1 MSKLTLYILREFIV
15 PLFYCLVGFIG
26 IYILFELF
34 GSFSRLLGS
43 DLSFRECVLYF
54 GGYLSPF
61 FHYLASAAMM
71 LATLYT
77 MWNFCRH
84 SELTAMRASGISL
97 FAIVRP
103 LLFCGLL
110 MGAFVAW
117 VSEWYMPEYAQW
129 AKRLKTERFD
139 SDDAAEAE
147 GFTFRNTRCNRTW
160 TVRGEASRDCSFLSD
175 VFVTQ
180 DRSDGSRLY
189 SMTAEKARYLDGEW
203 WFFKTRLQHYDI
215 NARPCASPT
224 PALDALEIRPFL
236 EYRERPE
243 DIRMQ
248 NCDPRLISVRGKL
261 RYIRI
266 NKDLN
271 EEGRESLMYDAWAQ
285 ALAPL
290 SCIIVMLLSIPAG
303 VTSGRQSVFAG
314 ILGAVGLFFAYHGFN
329 VGCMVLA
336 KSSLMPSVAAA
347 VVPILIFLSL
357 GVFFFFNSMRSTLCL
372 FGIYAALFVFYV
384 AAAALFVSK
393 LEMRPLAAH
402 ITAFPAPLI
411 AAVLCTFR
419 FRLRA

>member
-26 IYILFELF
+26 IYVLFELF

-43 DLSFRECVLYF
+43 DLSFKECVLYF

-97 FAIVRP
+97 FAIVKP
-103 LLFCGLL
+103 LLFAAVL
-110 MGAFVAW
+110 MGVLVAW
-117 VSEWYMPEYAQW
+117 VSECYMPEYAQW
-129 AKRLKTERFD
+129 AKRIKAERFD
-139 SDDAAEAE
+139 AQDIAEAE
-147 GFTFRNTRCNRTW
+147 GFTFRNTRDNRTW
-160 TVRGEASRDCSFLSD
+160 TVRGGTNRDYSELND

-180 DRSDGSRLY
+180 DRPDGSRLY
-189 SMTAEKARYLDGEW
+189 SITAHKASYLDGEW
-203 WFFKTRLQHYDI
+203 WFTKPQLLHYDI
-215 NARPCASPT
+215 NTRPCASPT
-224 PALDALEIRPFL
+224 PEIDSLEFRSFTD
-236 EYRERPE
+236 YRERPE

-261 RYIRI
+261 RYIGI

-271 EEGRESLMYDAWAQ
+271 EEGRESLRYDAWAQ

-314 ILGAVGLFFAYHGFN
+314 ILGAVGLFFAFHGFN

-336 KSSLMPSVAAA
+336 KCSLMPSIPAAI
-347 VVPILIFLSL
+347 VPTLIFLAL
-357 GVFFFFNSMRSTLCL
+357 GVFFFHNSMRATLKL
-372 FGIYAALFVFYV
+372 FAVYTVLFTLYV
-384 AAAALFVSK
+384 IAAALLVSK
-393 LEMRPLAAH
+393 CDMRPSLAH
-402 ITAFPAPLI
+402 VLSFPVPLLGAI
-411 AAVLCTFR
+411 VSTFR
-419 FRLRA
+419 CRSKN

>member
-26 IYILFELF
+26 IYVLFELF
-34 GSFSRLLGS
+34 GSFSRLLTS
-43 DLSFRECVLYF
+43 DLTFKECVLYF

-103 LLFCGLL
+103 LLFCGVL
-110 MGAFVAW
+110 MGAFIAW

-147 GFTFRNTRCNRTW
+147 GFTFRNTRDNRTW

-180 DRSDGSRLY
+180 DRPDGSRLY
-189 SMTAEKARYLDGEW
+189 SMTAEKARHIDGEW
-203 WFFKTRLQHYDI
+203 WFSKPRLQHYDI

-224 PALDALEIRPFL
+224 PALDALELRPFL

-271 EEGRESLMYDAWAQ
+271 EEGRESLRYDAWAQ

-336 KSSLMPSVAAA
+336 KCSLMPAVPAA
-347 VVPILIFLSL
+347 VVPVVMFLAL
-357 GVFFFFNSMRSTLCL
+357 GVFFFRNSMRATLSLLGVYVLL
-372 FGIYAALFVFYV
+372 FICYV
-384 AAAALFVSK
+384 ALCAFFASK
-393 LEMRPLAAH
+393 LEMRPLHAQMLS
-402 ITAFPAPLI
+402 FPVPLLA
-411 AAVLCTFR
+411 AAVCTLR

>member
-1 MSKLTLYILREFIV
+1 MSKLTLYILREFLI

-26 IYILFELF
+26 IYVLFELF
-34 GSFSRLLGS
+34 GSFARLMSS
-43 DLSFRECVLYF
+43 DMTIKDCVLYF

-97 FAIVRP
+97 LAIVKP
-103 LLFCGLL
+103 LLFSGVL
-110 MGAFVAW
+110 MGLFVVW

-129 AKRLKTERFD
+129 AKRIKSERFD
-139 SDDAAEAE
+139 PKGIAEAE
-147 GFTFRNTRCNRTW
+147 GFTFRNTRDNRTW
-160 TVRGEASRDCSFLSD
+160 TVRGRASRDCSQLSD

-180 DRSDGSRLY
+180 DRLDGSRFY
-189 SMTAEKARYLDGEW
+189 SITTEKAQYLDGEW
-203 WFFKTRLQHYDI
+203 WFTKPQLIHYDA

-224 PALDALEIRPFL
+224 PELDKLELRSFVGFN
-236 EYRERPE
+236 ERPE

-248 NCDPRLISVRGKL
+248 NCDPHLISVRGKL

-271 EEGRESLMYDAWAQ
+271 EEGRESLRYDAWAQ

-314 ILGAVGLFFAYHGFN
+314 ILGAVGMFFAFHGFN

-336 KSSLMPSVAAA
+336 KCGLMPSIPAAII
-347 VVPILIFLSL
+347 PILIFLAV
-357 GVFFFFNSMRSTLCL
+357 GMFFFFNSMRATLQL
-372 FGIYAALFVFYV
+372 LGVYTALFILYV
-384 AAAALFVSK
+384 VIASILSMK
-393 LEMRPLAAH
+393 LDVAVGLAH
-402 ITAFPAPLI
+402 IFAFPFPLI
-411 AAVLCTFR
+411 VAGFITL
-419 FRLRA
+419 RLRSKV

>member
-1 MSKLTLYILREFIV
+1 
-15 PLFYCLVGFIG
+15 
-26 IYILFELF
+26 
-34 GSFSRLLGS
+34 
-43 DLSFRECVLYF
+43 
-54 GGYLSPF
+54 
-61 FHYLASAAMM
+61 
-71 LATLYT
+71 
-77 MWNFCRH
+77 
-84 SELTAMRASGISL
+84 
-97 FAIVRP
+97 
-103 LLFCGLL
+103 

-147 GFTFRNTRCNRTW
+147 GFTFRNTRCDRTW
-160 TVRGEASRDCSFLSD
+160 TVRGEASRDCSVLSD

-180 DRSDGSRLY
+180 DRPDGSRLY
-189 SMTAEKARYLDGEW
+189 SMTAEKAAYLDGEW
-203 WFFKTRLQHYDI
+203 WFTKPQTLHYDI
-215 NARPCASPT
+215 NTRPCASPT
-224 PALDALEIRPFL
+224 PALDALELRAFPEF
-236 EYRERPE
+236 RERPE

-248 NCDPRLISVRGKL
+248 NCDPRFISVRGKL

-266 NKDLN
+266 NRDLDA
-271 EEGRESLMYDAWAQ
+271 EGRESLRYDAWAQ

-393 LEMRPLAAH
+393 LEMCPLAAH